1 MDTLMKFKTLVTRKM
16 DTQNLIVDANQTTNN
31 SYDELLK
38 EAAGHA
44 RRYLHTIRERHAGVT
59 EEALQRLTAL
69 GGSLP
74 IHGED
79 PSSVLKLLDE
89 VGSPATV
96 ASMGGRFFGGVIG
109 GAFPVSVAAHWLA
122 DAWDQNACLF
132 DISPMAAYLED
143 VVLAWVLDLLGLPA
157 DCIGAFV
164 TGTQMADVTAL
175 AAARSAVLRK
185 CGWDVERDGLFAA
198 PPITV
203 IVGEDVHAT
212 MLKALALLGF
222 GKGRVETVPADSQG
236 RMRPSLIPRVSGPAI
251 LCVQLG
257 NVNTGSCDPV
267 GESCDIAHS
276 FGAWV
281 HVDGAFGLWAAAS
294 SRRKHLVAGIDRA
307 DSWATDAHKW
317 LNVPHDSGIA
327 LVRDAEA
334 LRRSMSISASYYPP
348 DPHAKRQPMQL
359 GPESS
364 RRARAVEIWA
374 TLRSLGKHGV
384 EELIERTCGHAEEFA
399 AGLRAAGYQV
409 LNDVV
414 LNQVLVSFGDDAKT
428 ARVIDAV
435 QAEGT
440 CWCGGT
446 VWKERKAMRIS
457 VSSWATTDS
466 DVTRSLESILRIAD
480 ADIPSNAL
488 HREPA

>member
-1 MDTLMKFKTLVTRKM
+1 M
-16 DTQNLIVDANQTTNN
+16 DTQNLVADMKQTANN
-31 SYDELLK
+31 SYDEMLK
-38 EAAGHA
+38 QAAAHA
-44 RRYLHTIRERHAGVT
+44 HRYLHTIRERHAGVT
-59 EEALQRLTAL
+59 EAALQRLTAL

-74 IHGED
+74 FHGED

-89 VGSPATV
+89 AGSPATV

-109 GAFPVSVAAHWLA
+109 GAFPVSVAAHWMA

-132 DISPMAAYLED
+132 DISPVSAYLED

-157 DCIGAFV
+157 NCIGAFV
-164 TGTQMADVTAL
+164 TGTQMADLTAL
-175 AAARSAVLRK
+175 AAARSAVLHK
-185 CGWDVERDGLFAA
+185 TGWDVERDGLFAA
-198 PPITV
+198 PPVTV
-203 IVGEDVHAT
+203 IVGEEVHAT

-222 GKGRVETVPADSQG
+222 GRGRVQIVPADSQG
-236 RMRPSLIPRVSGPAI
+236 RMRPSLIARVQGPAI
-251 LCVQLG
+251 LCAQVG
-257 NVNTGSCDPV
+257 NVNTGACDPV
-267 GESCDIAHS
+267 GEICDIAHS

-294 SRRKHLVAGIDRA
+294 SQRRHLVAGIDLA

-317 LNVPHDSGIA
+317 VNVPQDSGIA
-327 LVRDAEA
+327 IVRDVEA

-359 GPESS
+359 GPDSS
-364 RRARAVEIWA
+364 RRARAIEIWA
-374 TLRSLGKHGV
+374 TLRSLGKRGV
-384 EELIERTCGHAEEFA
+384 EELIDRTCGHAQKFA
-399 AGLRAAGYQV
+399 NGLRVAGYEV

-414 LNQVLVSFGDDAKT
+414 LNQVLVSFGDDEKT
-428 ARVIDAV
+428 NRVIDAI

-466 DVTRSLESILRIAD
+466 DVTRSLEAILRIA
-480 ADIPSNAL
+480 AAGGRSGGSQ
-488 HREPA
+488 REPVR